1 MSNVLGSAICARD
14 DMRMDTAVTQ
24 EIDYARLDELKR
36 DSHRYETEDGG
47 TPPVCSER
55 KPPPAT

>member
-1 MSNVLGSAICARD
+1 
-14 DMRMDTAVTQ
+14 MRMDTAVTQ

-47 TPPVCSER
+47 TPDGVLTFCQS
-55 KPPPAT
+55 